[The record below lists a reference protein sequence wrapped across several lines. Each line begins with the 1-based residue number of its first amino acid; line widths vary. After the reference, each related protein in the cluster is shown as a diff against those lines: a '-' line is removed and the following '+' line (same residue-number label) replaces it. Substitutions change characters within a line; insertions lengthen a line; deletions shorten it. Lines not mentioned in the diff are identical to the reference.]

1 MKAKSDAETTADQQ
15 VKVAEDAMSKTKFK
29 EVKGQFDGINAQVAQ
44 DNNETEQN
52 DKNVTQLSQKKTL
65 LNKEHE
71 EAVSARKEAEKNTI
85 NAKKAKVRLFNAKGK
100 YIKKYLNK
108 TKKVRF
114 DRKKFVKGSIFYH
127 IKGTKYWVR
136 LSNITSLKKHK

>member
-29 EVKGQFDGINAQVAQ
+29 EVKGQLDGINAQVAQ

-65 LNKEHE
+65 LNK
-71 EAVSARKEAEKNTI
+71 
-85 NAKKAKVRLFNAKGK
+85 
-100 YIKKYLNK
+100 
-108 TKKVRF
+108 
-114 DRKKFVKGSIFYH
+114 
-127 IKGTKYWVR
+127 
-136 LSNITSLKKHK
+136 